1 MEGKLGGSMKEWEMQ
16 EGEKGLNQGGKGGGE
31 GQVNLAVN
39 PGPIFQCKGGR
50 AHYILPISDT
60 HSLQSTQQ

>member
-1 MEGKLGGSMKEWEMQ
+1 MGGSTKEWERK
-16 EGEKGLNQGGKGGGE
+16 KGGGKGVEPRRERGRE

-39 PGPIFQCKGGR
+39 PGPIFQCKEGR

-60 HSLQSTQQ
+60 PSLHSTQQ